1 MSNRHAPFER
11 VAVLGT
17 GMIGAAI
24 GMASRAAACTVV
36 GWDPDPSQSATAR
49 SRGALDMIA
58 ESFDQ
63 ALVGIDLAVVC
74 APPVHVERVVADV
87 LVKVP
92 IGVIVTDVTSVKGP
106 IARLAK
112 RHPNLVPGHPMAGGE
127 KHGALHADPGI
138 FQGATWPLCPV
149 ESTEES
155 AIDRVET
162 WVRALGAVPLR
173 FDADTHDATVAI
185 TSHVPHLVAYALQAR
200 AGTAARGDSALPVF
214 ELAAGGFHSA
224 TRVAA
229 SDPDTWADIVIAN
242 RWRVAEEIGR
252 LAEALGRLRGALL
265 EGDDAVLREGL
276 RAGRRRLESDPPPR

>member
-173 FDADTHDATVAI
+173 LDADTHDATVAI

-200 AGTAARGDSALPVF
+200 AGTAARGDSALPIF

-242 RWRVAEEIGR
+242 RAVAEAELTHLIAR
-252 LAEALGRLRGALL
+252 LTSMASAIVAGDRDLLARQLRSGHRGTGSGA
-265 EGDDAVLREGL
+265 
-276 RAGRRRLESDPPPR
+276 AG